1 MSTSA
6 LLANLPDYDGAIPFG
21 TWKRRR
27 QQEIKQI
34 VAAGSAQLA
43 RMNKEGKPLYR
54 VNESGNIQR
63 TKPLSKSTKA
73 LVIERDRVCVQ
84 CGSGAPFEVDHIV
97 RYADGGS
104 NDPINLQTLCETC
117 HGAKGGR

>member
-1 MSTSA
+1 MSTA
-6 LLANLPDYDGAIPFG
+6 ARLANLPDYDGAIPFD

-34 VAAGSAQLA
+34 IAAGSAQMA
-43 RMNKEGKPLYR
+43 RMGKDGKPLYR

-73 LVIERDRVCVQ
+73 QVIERDGACVQ
-84 CGSGAPFEVDHIV
+84 CGAGAPFEVDHII

-104 NDPINLQTLCETC
+104 NDPSNLQTLCETC
-117 HGAKGGR
+117 HGSKGGR